1 MSKLSNFFP
10 LPVFVSVREIKQAC
24 LDFRSLPLTDTELLI
39 FPQNIEL
46 DLDLDVRVFC
56 LH

>member
-46 DLDLDVRVFC
+46 DLHLDVRAFC

>member
-10 LPVFVSVREIKQAC
+10 LPVFVSVREIKIQAC
-24 LDFRSLPLTDTELLI
+24 LLRSLPLTDTELLI